1 MLDDLGEVELGCVPA
16 ADSIVGSKVALAVK
30 MVSCR
35 SVPLKFKIFFGFIGG
50 GETGSKYV
58 QS

>member
-35 SVPLKFKIFFGFIGG
+35 SVPLKLKIFFGFIGG
-50 GETGSKYV
+50 GESGSMYV